1 MKVLPRVFDN
11 VKNII
16 VDGDPMLKR
25 APDLASMLDYWNLT
39 DALIDGAKAVRH
51 EGEKYL
57 PKFPSEDEKT
67 YKFRKQLTKFTNV
80 YRDIVESLSS
90 KPFEKQISLI
100 EPGEGSIPEHIL
112 EFVKDVDGAGN
123 NLTAFGSQSFFNG
136 INSAIDWIFVDYPK
150 DNNPDRVKT
159 VADVKAQGIRP
170 WWSHVLGR
178 NVLEARSEV
187 IDGTET
193 LTYIRILEPG
203 KPDYIRIFER
213 DENGVVKFELYKKL
227 AKPVANQK
235 TSFEKIDGGDLTIEV
250 IPLVPFM
257 VGRRDGRTFKI
268 YPAMRDAADLQ
279 IELYQEE
286 SGLKYAK
293 NLTAFPM
300 LAGNGVNPPKEA
312 DGKTPKKLATGP
324 NVVLYTGQNPA
335 GGSSGEWKFIEPSS
349 ESLKFLA
356 ADAETT
362 KQQLRELGRQP
373 LTAQSDN
380 LTVVTTQVA
389 ANKARSAVASWALTL
404 KDALEHALRITCMWL
419 GEDDDFEPIVEVYKD
434 FDTFIEGVDN
444 EALIKMR
451 ENREISQLTF
461 WHEMKRRNVLSDE
474 FDPAIEK
481 DRLLGEVPGDTEIDD
496 GVEPPLQPE

>member
-1 MKVLPRVFDN
+1 MEKLPIVFNNDDTNVL
-11 VKNII
+11 
-16 VDGDPMLKR
+16 DGDPLLKR
-25 APDLASMLDYWNLT
+25 AKDLASMVEYWNLT
-39 DALIDGAKAVRH
+39 DALIDGKKAVQDA
-51 EGEKYL
+51 GEKYL
-57 PKFPSEDEKT
+57 PKFPTEDTIT
-67 YKFRKQLTKFTNV
+67 YNFRKTLTKFTNV
-80 YRDIVESLSS
+80 YRDIIESLSA

-100 EPGEGSIPEHIL
+100 DPKDSSIPERIS
-112 EFVKDVDGAGN
+112 EFIKDVDGAGN
-123 NLTAFGSQSFFNG
+123 NITAFGSQSFFNG

-150 DNNPDRVKT
+150 DSNPAQIKT
-159 VADVKAQGIRP
+159 VEEVKVTGTRP

-178 NVLEARSEV
+178 NVLEARSAIV
-187 IDGTET
+187 NGTET

-203 KPDYIRIFER
+203 SPDKVRIFER
-213 DENGVVKFELYKKL
+213 SEDGVISWSLYEKL
-227 AKPVANQK
+227 EKPK
-235 TSFEKIDGGDLTIEV
+235 PGHRSSFVLIDGGELTISV

-324 NVVLYTGQNPA
+324 NVVLYTGQNPS
-335 GGSSGEWKFIEPSS
+335 GGTSGEWKFIEPSA

-419 GEDDDFEPIVEVYKD
+419 DEDENYEPVVEVYKD

-451 ENREISQLTF
+451 ENKEISQLTF

-474 FDPAIEK
+474 FDPSIEQ
-481 DRLLGEVPGDTEIDD
+481 DRLLKELPGDGPVDD
-496 GVEPPLQPE
+496 IPDPE

>member
-1 MKVLPRVFDN
+1 MLNISKLPRVFEN
-11 VKNII
+11 HPSIA
-16 VDGDPMLKR
+16 DGDVMLKR
-25 APDLASMLDYWNLT
+25 AKDIASMVEYWDLT
-39 DALIDGAKAVRH
+39 DTLIDGTAAIR
-51 EGEKYL
+51 EAGEKYL
-57 PKFPSEDEKT
+57 PRFPDEDQKG
-67 YKFRKQLTKFTNV
+67 YDFRKQLTKFTNV
-80 YRDIVESLSS
+80 YRDIIESLSA

-100 EPGEGSIPEHIL
+100 DNDKNPTPQHIAD
-112 EFVKDVDGAGN
+112 FVKDVDGAGN

-136 INSAIDWIFVDYPK
+136 INSAIDWIFIDYPT
-150 DNNPDRVKT
+150 DENPDQVKT
-159 VADVKAQGIRP
+159 VADVKAKGIRP

-178 NVLEARSEV
+178 NVLEAKSEV

-203 KPDYIRIFER
+203 APDHIRIFGR
-213 DENGVVKFELYKKL
+213 SDDGGVFWELWQKMK
-227 AKPVANQK
+227 KPVLENK
-235 TSFEKIDGGDLTIEV
+235 TSFKKIDGGDLTISV

-279 IELYQEE
+279 IELYLEE

-293 NLTAFPM
+293 NLTAYPM
-300 LAGNGVNPPKEA
+300 LSGNGVNPPKEA
-312 DGKTPKKLATGP
+312 NGKTPKKLAIGP
-324 NVVLYTGQNPA
+324 GTVLYTGQNIA
-335 GGSSGEWKFIEPSS
+335 GGPSGRWEFIEPSA

-356 ADAETT
+356 SDIEQT

-419 GEDDDFEPIVEVYKD
+419 GEDAGYEPVVEVYKD
-434 FDTFIEGVDN
+434 FDTFIEGADL
-444 EALIKMR
+444 ESLIKMR
-451 ENREISQLTF
+451 ENREISQATF

-474 FDPAIEK
+474 FDPAIEVE
-481 DRLLGEVPGDTEIDD
+481 RLMKELPGDTDVNDD
-496 GVEPPLQPE
+496 DPAPE